1 MSTFK
6 LKARPTFSFTA
17 EIRNLDGEVLPLQ
30 VEARHMRKAA
40 LDDFVAALPG
50 RADRDVIADILVGWK
65 DVDAPF
71 SIEAIDELL
80 QEFECAAV
88 VIWRD
93 YLAAYQKAREKN

>member
-40 LDDFVAALPG
+40 LDDFVARRVAEGGALPE
-50 RADRDVIADILVGWK
+50 
-65 DVDAPF
+65 
-71 SIEAIDELL
+71 S
-80 QEFECAAV
+80 
-88 VIWRD
+88 
-93 YLAAYQKAREKN
+93 